1 MTAGMALRAM
11 ALGAGLFTAMAA
23 LAAPEAEAATLVD
36 TVLQKYGLKA
46 FDKVE
51 SIRFT
56 FQGKALGFIGTSH
69 TWIWKPKSDSVT
81 LVDKG
86 ISYSRKNV
94 GKEHRGID
102 KSFVNDQ
109 YWLMFPFHMAWDKGV
124 AIAVDTGLT
133 ESPRNKERLRKIRV
147 TYMEPGGYSPNDSY
161 DLFVAPDGLIK
172 EWTYHKRGGR
182 LGMSWSWE
190 DHAEISGLL
199 FSRDHPGLFRI
210 RFSDIQVDTG
220 GPSQ

>member
-1 MTAGMALRAM
+1 
-11 ALGAGLFTAMAA
+11 MAA
-23 LAAPEAEAATLVD
+23 TRLLRSISLAAILLAAPEARETGLVD
-36 TVLQKYGLKA
+36 TVLQKYGFKA

-56 FQGKALGFIGTSH
+56 FHGKALGFIGPSH

-81 LVDKG
+81 FVDKG

-94 GKEHRGID
+94 GEEHRGID

-109 YWLMFPFHMAWDKGV
+109 YWLMFPFHMAWDKGMV
-124 AIAVDTGLT
+124 ITVDTGLS
-133 ESPRNKERLRKIRV
+133 ESPRHKESLRKIRV

-172 EWTYHKRGGR
+172 EWTYHKRGGKW
-182 LGMSWSWE
+182 GMSWTWE
-190 DHAEISGLL
+190 DHAEYSGLR
-199 FSRDHPGLFRI
+199 FARDHRGLFRI
-210 RFSDIQVDTG
+210 RFSDIVVDTG
-220 GPSQ
+220 AGRR